1 MECYFCQRNIKD
13 IDFKETHI
21 LRRFISA
28 SGKIKP
34 KKKTGTCSAHQRRLA
49 RAIKRARYLALLSPT
64 TKN

>member
-13 IDFKETHI
+13 IDFKETQI

-34 KKKTGTCSAHQRRLA
+34 KKRTGVCSGHQRKLTRV
-49 RAIKRARYLALLSPT
+49 IKRARYLALLSAT
-64 TKN
+64 SK

>member
-13 IDFKETHI
+13 IDFKETQI

-34 KKKTGTCSAHQRRLA
+34 KKRTGVCSSHQRKLTRV
-49 RAIKRARYLALLSPT
+49 IKRARYLALLSAT
-64 TKN
+64 SK

>member
-13 IDFKETHI
+13 IDFKETQI

-34 KKKTGTCSAHQRRLA
+34 KKRTGVCSGHQRKLTRV
-49 RAIKRARYLALLSPT
+49 IKRARYLALLSPSS
-64 TKN
+64 K